1 MTDEADIVFFRIPL
15 CGKCKQVAENLTQ
28 VRKARSNTRVEVYT
42 LPDHIG
48 LARRHGLLT
57 VPALIIRGRPFR
69 GILSTQ
75 EILAALG
82 P

>member
-1 MTDEADIVFFRIPL
+1 MA
-15 CGKCKQVAENLTQ
+15 Q
-28 VRKARSNTRVEVYT
+28 VRKVRPDVRVEVYT

-48 LARRHGLLT
+48 LARRNDLLT

-75 EILAALG
+75 EIIAALD
-82 P
+82 PRA